1 MPKVLIADDH
11 PLYRS
16 ALRTVLG
23 ITSPDYQVVE
33 VESFQSA
40 VTLLQS
46 DDDFELVLLDL
57 NMPGVKGFSGVIE
70 IRKAFPLLPVVV
82 VSGEDKPTTISQV
95 RKLGAA
101 GFLSKTA
108 TPKEIGECLTAIENG
123 EEWFPEGLEELTQH
137 SFPDLLTKLTPQ
149 QYRIAQM
156 IAEGLLNKQIAYEL
170 SITEPTV
177 KSHVTSIL
185 RKLGVRDRKQLI
197 KEATVQW

>member
-1 MPKVLIADDH
+1 MSKVLIADDH

-23 ITSPDYQVVE
+23 ITSPNYEVAEADSFSAAVE
-33 VESFQSA
+33 QLA
-40 VTLLQS
+40 RQ
-46 DDDFELVLLDL
+46 DDFELVLLDL
-57 NMPGVKGFSGVIE
+57 NMPGVKAFSGVIE
-70 IRKAFPLLPVVV
+70 IRKAFPLVPVVV
-82 VSGEDKPTTISQV
+82 VSGEDKPSTISQIK
-95 RKLGAA
+95 KLGAA

-108 TPKEIGECLTAIENG
+108 TPKEIGDCLSAIENG
-123 EEWFPEGLEELTQH
+123 EEWFPDGLDDSPQL
-137 SFPDLLTKLTPQ
+137 SFSDLLTKLTPQ

-197 KEATVQW
+197 KEASTQL